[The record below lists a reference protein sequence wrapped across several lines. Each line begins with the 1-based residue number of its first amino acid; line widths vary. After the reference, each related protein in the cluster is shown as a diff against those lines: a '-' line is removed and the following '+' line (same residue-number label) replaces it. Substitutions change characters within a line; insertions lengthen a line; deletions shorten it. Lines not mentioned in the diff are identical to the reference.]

1 MAKSDYLEQIILNQV
16 LRGVAYSAPTN
27 VYLALFTVAE
37 DDTGGAGTEVS
48 TVGTGYT
55 RQSITF
61 DAPVANEVSNSADVL
76 FPVAT
81 LDWGEVLHF
90 GIFDA
95 AVAGNLLYHAPLTA
109 SRTILTGDQLRF
121 PAGQLV
127 VGED

>member
-16 LRGVAYSAPTN
+16 LRGVAYSQPSA

-37 DDTGGAGTEVS
+37 DDTGGAGTEVA
-48 TVGTGYT
+48 GGGYT
-55 RQSITF
+55 RQTITF
-61 DAPVANEVSNSADVL
+61 SAPVANEASNSADVL

-81 LDWGEVLHF
+81 ADWGEVLHF

-127 VGED
+127 VGEQ